1 MLKISHRVNTT
12 ISLKNQQDFYGVE
25 VDLRQ
30 WGDHIVVQHDAF
42 VVGERFSDWV
52 KHLKNQFV
60 ILNIK
65 SEGIE
70 AEAVRILLAEKPNI
84 DYFLLDQSFPFM
96 VKSLVKNEFI
106 SAVRVSDLEGLQLTL
121 SLNPPWIW
129 VDCHLGDWSFL
140 LELVPILRARQIR
153 SCLAS
158 PDLHNRK
165 VDEEYAQINQIMQ
178 KLDFQFSAV
187 CTKEINLW

>member
-1 MLKISHRVNTT
+1 M
-12 ISLKNQQDFYGVE
+12 
-25 VDLRQ
+25 RQ
-30 WGDHIVVQHDAF
+30 WGDQIVVQHDAF
-42 VVGERFSDWV
+42 VVGEKFSDWV
-52 KHLKNQFV
+52 KHLEHQFV

-70 AEAVRILLAEKPNI
+70 SEAVRILRAEKPSI

-96 VKSLVKNEFI
+96 VKSLVKSEFI
-106 SAVRVSDLEGLQLTL
+106 SAVRVSDLEVLHLPP

-140 LELVPILRARQIR
+140 LELIPILRDRRIR

-158 PDLHNRK
+158 PDLHNRQ
-165 VDEEYAQINQIMQ
+165 VDEEITQINQILN

-187 CTKEINLW
+187 CTKNINLW